1 MDFPSTDERSEMRS
15 IILSLALLGVV
26 SNCFGQQ
33 GAGAV
38 TRERPNI
45 LIMLADDLG
54 FSDLG
59 CYGAE
64 VIQTANLV
72 ALAKHGVRFTQF
84 YSAGRGCPTRASLLT
99 GLYAHQTDV
108 GQMLIDFQVP
118 GYRGNLN
125 RECATLAERLGS
137 AGYQTYM
144 AGKWSLTRHVDA
156 DAPKHTWPRQRGFDQ
171 FFGTL
176 LGAGSYFQPATLAR
190 GNEFVGQKENA
201 DFYYTEAIGQE
212 TVSMLDRAVKN
223 PAPFFM
229 FVSFTAPHW
238 PLHARPV
245 LLDAYRGKFYMGWDE
260 LREKRYQRMIAM
272 RILNPY
278 WRLSPR
284 DPRVLSW
291 FDAPFKDWHQR
302 RMEAYAAQVESMDQA
317 VGKIL
322 EKVKQLGRDQNTLV
336 MFLSDNGASG
346 EEILPSWSGPH
357 IPLKT
362 SKGVGVLVG
371 NNPQVMPGDEGTYQS
386 YGVPWANVSN
396 TPFRSY
402 KGSCYEGGIAVPLI
416 VRWPAVIRPG
426 LATGDVTREI
436 AHVIDVA
443 ATCYDAAGVPYPQ
456 VHEGHRI
463 KPLEGTT
470 LLPAL
475 LGKEMPLRPL
485 FFEHEGSRA
494 VRYGKWKLV
503 AANGGAWE
511 LYDMSADRTET
522 TNVAEQN
529 PTVVEK
535 MVALYDEWA
544 NRVGVQPWR
553 SDQ

>member
-1 MDFPSTDERSEMRS
+1 MRS
-15 IILSLALLGVV
+15 AIRSILLCLVIFVV
-26 SNCFGQQ
+26 VGNCYGQTQ
-33 GAGAV
+33 SGTGI
-38 TRERPNI
+38 RERPNF
-45 LIMLADDLG
+45 LIIMADDLG

-59 CYGAE
+59 CYGAD
-64 VIQTANLV
+64 VIQTANLL
-72 ALAKHGVRFTQF
+72 ALAKQGVRFTQF
-84 YSAGRGCPTRASLLT
+84 YSAGRGCPSRASLLT

-144 AGKWSLTRHVDA
+144 TGKWSLTRHVD
-156 DAPKHTWPRQRGFDQ
+156 PGSPQHTWPRQRGFDQ

-176 LGAGSYFQPATLAR
+176 LGAGNYFDPATLAR
-190 GNEFVGQKENA
+190 GNEFIGHDENA
-201 DFYYTEAIGQE
+201 DFYYTEAIAQE
-212 TVSMLDRAVKN
+212 AVSMLDRAVKN

-260 LREKRYQRMIAM
+260 LREKRHQRMIGM
-272 RILNPY
+272 RIVNPY

-284 DPRVLSW
+284 DPRVLAW
-291 FDAPFKDWHQR
+291 FDAPYKDWHQR

-322 EKVKQLGRDQNTLV
+322 EKVKQLGREQNTLV

-346 EEILPSWSGPH
+346 EEVLPEWRGPH
-357 IPLKT
+357 IPEKT
-362 SKGVGVLVG
+362 SKGVAVQVG

-402 KGSCYEGGIAVPLI
+402 KGSCYEGGIAVPFI
-416 VRWPAVIRPG
+416 VRWPSVIRPA
-426 LATGDVTREI
+426 LTTGDVTSEI

-443 ATCYDAAGVPYPQ
+443 ATCYDVAAIPYPQ
-456 VHEGHRI
+456 AHKGRQI
-463 KPLEGTT
+463 KPMEGTS

-475 LGKEMPLRPL
+475 LKSELPLRPL
-485 FFEHEGSRA
+485 FFEHEGNRA

-503 AANGGAWE
+503 AANGDAWE
-511 LYDMSADRTET
+511 LYDMNADRTET
-522 TNVAEQN
+522 NNLAEQN
-529 PTVVEK
+529 PTVVQK
-535 MVALYDEWA
+535 MTTLYNEWA
-544 NRVGVQPWR
+544 KRVNVQPWR
-553 SDQ
+553 TSSEQ

>member
-1 MDFPSTDERSEMRS
+1 MGRT
-15 IILSLALLGVV
+15 ILCLVILAIASSCYAQPGT
-26 SNCFGQQ
+26 
-33 GAGAV
+33 GAV
-38 TRERPNI
+38 TGERPNI
-45 LIMLADDLG
+45 LIIVADDLG

-64 VIQTANLV
+64 VIETPSLT
-72 ALAKHGVRFTQF
+72 ALAKQGVRFTQF

-99 GLYAHQTDV
+99 GLYAHQADM
-108 GQMLIDFQVP
+108 GHMLIDFGVP

-125 RECATLAERLGS
+125 DECATLAEMLGA

-144 AGKWSLTRHVDA
+144 AGKWHLTRHVDKN
-156 DAPKHTWPRQRGFDQ
+156 APKHTWPRQRGFDQ

-176 LGAGSYFQPATLAR
+176 LGAGNHFEPATLTR
-190 GNEFVGQKENA
+190 GNEPAGHEENA

-212 TVSMLDRAVKN
+212 AATMLDRAVKN

-229 FVSFTAPHW
+229 YVSFTAPHW
-238 PLHARPV
+238 PLHTRPV

-260 LREKRYQRMIAM
+260 LREKRHQRMIDM
-272 RILNPY
+272 RIVNRY

-291 FDAPFKDWHQR
+291 HDAPFKDWHQR

-317 VGKIL
+317 IGEIL

-336 MFLSDNGASG
+336 MFLSDNGAGS
-346 EEILPSWSGPH
+346 EEVLPEWSGLH
-357 IPLKT
+357 IPEKT
-362 SKGVGVLVG
+362 SKGVSVQVG

-402 KGSCYEGGIAVPLI
+402 KGTCYEGGIAVPLI
-416 VRWPAVIRPG
+416 VRWPAVIRPTSG
-426 LATGDVTREI
+426 TGDLTREI
-436 AHVIDVA
+436 AHAIDVA

-463 KPLEGTT
+463 KPLEGTS

-485 FFEHEGSRA
+485 FFEHEGNRA
-494 VRYGKWKLV
+494 VRFGKWKLV
-503 AANGGAWE
+503 AGAGGAWE
-511 LYDMSADRTET
+511 LYDMNADRTELK
-522 TNVAEQN
+522 NLAEQN
-529 PTVVEK
+529 ASVVEK
-535 MVALYDEWA
+535 MAALYEEWA
-544 NRVGVQPWR
+544 ARVGVQPW
-553 SDQ
+553 QTGE